1 MENQEMRFCQSCA
14 MPLDQDEL
22 RGTEAGGSLSP
33 DYCKYCYQ
41 NGAFT
46 SGMTMKE
53 MIDFCTLM
61 MVQANPGMAAQQ
73 ARERMHQF
81 FPLLLRWKK

>member
-1 MENQEMRFCQSCA
+1 MELEFCQSCS
-14 MPLDQDEL
+14 MPLHDSAVH
-22 RGTEAGGSLSP
+22 GCEADSSP
-33 DYCKYCYQ
+33 NPHYCKYCYQ

-61 MVQANPGMAAQQ
+61 MVQANPGMAVQQ